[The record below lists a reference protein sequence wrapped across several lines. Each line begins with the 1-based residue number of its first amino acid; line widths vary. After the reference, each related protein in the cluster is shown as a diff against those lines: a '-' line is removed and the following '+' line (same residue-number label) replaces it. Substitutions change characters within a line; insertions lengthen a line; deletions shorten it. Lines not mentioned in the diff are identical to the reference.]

1 MSPEE
6 NTQDMTPQ
14 EPKDNTEHN
23 PKHNPEAPRT
33 AGALEAESPAAAV
46 APETVERDV
55 VVPETVAPSAVER
68 EAAEEPE
75 APDTTRADAAPETPA
90 AKPAEDEQAAAEP
103 GTAAEAGTTE
113 RAATASKDAPAE
125 PVEGAP
131 AGAPPVAQVPADAT
145 AVSAAEVPVGPAST
159 APAPKQGRGAA
170 RVALS
175 VVTGSLLVLG
185 TGAAAV
191 LSSGWSTPSRSLDV
205 PAVAMPAGRTIMA
218 CAPAIKRV
226 GGQEATDQAY
236 SPGAATAASS
246 LRALVLGDNAQR
258 VPGAVLSGDDRE
270 IKRLSQEVPAETADK
285 TEARATDGFS
295 GVKGAA
301 VSGLKMDDA
310 AWLSV
315 QPLGGLRSPGAAT
328 RTTVQASGDLSGL
341 AITPCLPA
349 SNTVRLLGA
358 STTLGHTAVLAV
370 TNPSS
375 TPASVSVSVSTA
387 KGIASEGAV
396 QPFTLEAGATRT
408 INLAGTARDTD
419 ALMVQVVSSGAP
431 ISATVSQQILRGVKP
446 GGIDVLQPAGAA
458 STTQLMVGVP
468 LQDDAASAAVG
479 RSEDAGDETPQVQ
492 IADISGQGTTATV
505 TARGTDGTAHV
516 VAKDVQISANAVAAV
531 PLKGLPAGS
540 YSIEVKAQDPV
551 IASTRALRGS
561 DVNGPR
567 DVGYFASGDPLS
579 TDQVVATPDLPGSS
593 LRLFASETDATLT
606 IAPVALD
613 GSVGATRTVKVAA
626 GTTQMLDVN
635 SFGKVTGLRIGAS
648 GGDAYAS
655 IVATAGPAGLSA
667 MLLPPTQDAPSSTK
681 VELLP

>member
-14 EPKDNTEHN
+14 EPKDNPTDN
-23 PKHNPEAPRT
+23 PEHNPEAPHT
-33 AGALEAESPAAAV
+33 ADALEAASPAPEVASEAIAPEAAV
-46 APETVERDV
+46 PDAVEER
-55 VVPETVAPSAVER
+55 EER
-68 EAAEEPE
+68 EAL
-75 APDTTRADAAPETPA
+75 DAAP
-90 AKPAEDEQAAAEP
+90 
-103 GTAAEAGTTE
+103 AEA
-113 RAATASKDAPAE
+113 ASA
-125 PVEGAP
+125 
-131 AGAPPVAQVPADAT
+131 AQVPAGT
-145 AVSAAEVPVGPAST
+145 ALSSAAEAPADPAS
-159 APAPKQGRGAA
+159 PAPKQRRGAA
-170 RVALS
+170 RIALS

-191 LSSGWSTPSRSLDV
+191 LSSGWTTPERSLDV

-270 IKRLSQEVPAETADK
+270 VKRLSQEVPAEAADK

-370 TNPSS
+370 TNPSR

-387 KGIASEGAV
+387 KGVASEGAV
-396 QPFTLEAGATRT
+396 QPFTLEADATRT

-492 IADISGQGTTATV
+492 IADVSGQGTTATV
-505 TARGTDGTAHV
+505 TARGTDGTARV
-516 VAKDVQISANAVAAV
+516 VAKDVQIGANAVAAV

-551 IASTRALRGS
+551 IASTRALRGT

-655 IVATAGPAGLSA
+655 IVATAGQAGLSA
-667 MLLPPTQDAPSSTK
+667 MLLPPTQDAPSSAK